1 MTRKKPLLGLL
12 FVFSIAACT
21 GADDIREP
29 VTTSTRAPITFA
41 VNELRIASE
50 ASEPVTSTFKDKRH
64 SARLV
69 DATREFLKN
78 RVRAGGGVG
87 WVKTTI
93 TQASIVERPLET
105 TTGIKGLLIEEANAE
120 FDADLAVKISVMDES
135 GLERAYVEAK
145 VGRTRPISESID
157 VLGRTAEA
165 EILIGDLL
173 RQLDDQMTV
182 AVEGELAQFR
192 SF

>member
-1 MTRKKPLLGLL
+1 MNNKFTMAVLLVGLLG
-12 FVFSIAACT
+12 CT
-21 GADDIREP
+21 TAEDIEET
-29 VTTSTRAPITFA
+29 VTSSARAPISFA
-41 VNELRIASE
+41 VNELIIANE
-50 ASEPVTSTFKDKRH
+50 APPPTSGDFKDKRN

-69 DATREFLKN
+69 DKTREFLQG
-78 RVRAGGGVG
+78 RLRAGGGEG

-93 TQASIVERPLET
+93 VQADLVERALET
-105 TTGIKGLLIEEANAE
+105 TPGIKGILIEEADAE
-120 FDADLAVKISVMDES
+120 FVGALTVRIAVMDAQ
-135 GLERAYVEAK
+135 GLEVAYVEAK

-173 RQLDDQMTV
+173 KQLDDQLTR
-182 AVEGELAQFR
+182 AVDIELEDFK